1 MDYQKTLFDW
11 IASQPGVTGAVF
23 LAVGLVY
30 GLCGYRLIRF
40 LVVVPCAGLGCLL
53 GLLLARL
60 GNLPPAATVP
70 ALGFLAGLLA
80 ARHTRGAVIITGA
93 ATLATLGAYVTAES
107 GASATVI
114 LIVTGVLGGGSLIVA
129 VLSRQAMA
137 LLHTTLLGA
146 ALCVLGFVG
155 VANAVMPSL
164 GSAFRTLTSNCW
176 LIVPVILV
184 VLSIT
189 LYTYQAN
196 GRQGDILTGSR
207 ALPRL

>member
-1 MDYQKTLFDW
+1 VDCQKTLFDW

-23 LAVGLVY
+23 LAVGLIY
-30 GLCGYRLIRF
+30 GLCGCRLIRF
-40 LVVVPCAGLGCLL
+40 LVVIPCAGLGCLL

-60 GNLPPAATVP
+60 GNLPPTVTVP
-70 ALGFLAGLLA
+70 ALGFLGGLLA

-93 ATLATLGAYVTAES
+93 ATLATLGAYLTAQS
-107 GASATVI
+107 GACTTVI
-114 LIVTGVLGGGSLIVA
+114 LIVIGVCGGGGLIVA

-146 ALCVLGFVG
+146 ALSILGFVG
-155 VANAVMPSL
+155 LASAVMPSL
-164 GSAFRTLTSNCW
+164 GSAFRTLTGTYW

-196 GRQGDILTGSR
+196 ARQGDILTGSR